1 MNQCKN
7 CKSELIENGV
17 HSEAPDYKKWECPI
31 CDHKRVL
38 IAAPIGGQKQYSIN
52 LWFDWIAKQS
62 YPKELIKPC
71 ICVNG
76 EGFREL
82 GEKVRQVEI
91 SYPDG
96 FKHVVEVLELP
107 DSNNLTTIQ
116 KITYARETIRR
127 FAVKEGYDYILFLDT
142 DTIPANKDAIQ
153 QLIKW
158 DKEAIS
164 GLYFYKNSKQPVVI
178 DAETH
183 TNISLEKCE
192 TAVKENKIIEV
203 WGFGFG
209 CLLLS
214 RRAFEKN
221 AFDYDLF
228 GEERTDDFG
237 YCHVLE
243 QNGVLRYLD
252 PFILCK
258 HFDDPDKI
266 KSAGTQIPFYIS

>member
-1 MNQCKN
+1 MQSPK
-7 CKSELIENGV
+7 I
-17 HSEAPDYKKWECPI
+17 
-31 CDHKRVL
+31 L

-62 YPKELIKPC
+62 YPKELVKPC

-76 EGFREL
+76 AGFKEL
-82 GEKVRQVEI
+82 GEKVREVEI

-96 FKHVVEVLELP
+96 YKQAVEVLELP
-107 DSNNLTTIQ
+107 DSANLTTIQ
-116 KITYARETIRR
+116 KITYARESLRR
-127 FAVKEGYDYILFLDT
+127 YAVKEGFDYIFFLDT

-153 QLIKW
+153 QLINW
-158 DKEAIS
+158 NQDAIS

-178 DAETH
+178 DDETH
-183 TNISLEKCE
+183 TNITVEKCE
-192 TAVKENKIIEV
+192 AAVKDHKIIEV

-214 RRAFEKN
+214 RRAFEN
-221 AFDYDLF
+221 TAFDYDLF

-237 YCHVLE
+237 YCHALE
-243 QNGVLRYLD
+243 QAGVKRFLD
-252 PFILCK
+252 PFVLCK

-266 KSAGTQIPFYIS
+266 KDKGTQIPFYTG

>member
-1 MNQCKN
+1 MK
-7 CKSELIENGV
+7 I
-17 HSEAPDYKKWECPI
+17 
-31 CDHKRVL
+31 L

-52 LWFDWIAKQS
+52 LWFDWIARQS
-62 YPKELIKPC
+62 YPKELVTPC

-76 EGFREL
+76 AGYKEL
-82 GEKVRQVEI
+82 VDKVRQVEI

-96 FKHVVEVLELP
+96 YKQAVEVLELP

-116 KITYARETIRR
+116 KITYAREKIRR
-127 FAVKEGYDYILFLDT
+127 FAVEKGFDYILFLDT

-153 QLIKW
+153 QLMKW
-158 DKEAIS
+158 NKDAVS

-183 TNISLEKCE
+183 TNITLEKCE
-192 TAVKENKIIEV
+192 TAVKENKLIEV

-214 RRAFEKN
+214 TNAFSKN

-243 QNGVLRYLD
+243 QSGIPRFLD
-252 PFILCK
+252 PFVLCK
-258 HFDDPDKI
+258 HFDDPEKI
-266 KSAGTQIPFYIS
+266 KNLGTNIPMYVG